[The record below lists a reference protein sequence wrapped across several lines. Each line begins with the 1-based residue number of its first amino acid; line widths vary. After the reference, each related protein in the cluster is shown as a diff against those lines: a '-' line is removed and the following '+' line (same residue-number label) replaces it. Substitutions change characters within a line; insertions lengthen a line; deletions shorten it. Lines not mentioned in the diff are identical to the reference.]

1 MPSRHDKPMPHWSLQ
16 TEGPIG
22 QGSVKSQGKA
32 LGMPRIKAAVCTEFG
47 APLSIEELDLRAP
60 LAGEIEV
67 TLEAVA
73 ICHSDISYAEGA
85 WSGPLPAVYGHE
97 AAGKISA
104 VGPGVNNLRVGDDV
118 VAIGNALALGDEPS
132 VTKGIVSAKNRSI
145 GDGEIE
151 LHHLPEADELA
162 VAETRRRAREL
173 QARVGPGGWLP
184 VLDVQLLGGERRD
197 LGVLEPA
204 LPAALELRAA
214 DGTPLPEERVVGS
227 LWRTGAIEALIDAEH
242 APGA

>member
-1 MPSRHDKPMPHWSLQ
+1 
-16 TEGPIG
+16 
-22 QGSVKSQGKA
+22 
-32 LGMPRIKAAVCTEFG
+32 MPRIKAAVCTEFG

-118 VAIGNALALGDEPS
+118 VVTLILACGTCPTCASGKPTLCS
-132 VTKGIVSAKNRSI
+132 
-145 GDGEIE
+145 
-151 LHHLPEADELA
+151 
-162 VAETRRRAREL
+162 TR
-173 QARVGPGGWLP
+173 Q
-184 VLDVQLLGGERRD
+184 
-197 LGVLEPA
+197 
-204 LPAALELRAA
+204 
-214 DGTPLPEERVVGS
+214 PLPPKLTRPDGPTLEARNRVLHRMLVDGVS
-227 LWRTGAIEALIDAEH
+227 VEYRHPEGGIRGAQVRVIDFDDPSAND
-242 APGA
+242 